1 MYYVDRLNGYHER
14 CQGIRIGNPK
24 TGSDQLLWRDRLLI
38 VLADISW
45 SEADRA
51 HLCNSPVSL

>member
-1 MYYVDRLNGYHER
+1 MAIMNDAR
-14 CQGIRIGNPK
+14 
-24 TGSDQLLWRDRLLI
+24 GSGLAIAKQNLI
-38 VLADISW
+38 SCFGRSLAVLADISW